1 MIMVMLTLSQ
11 LMEIIEIIGSFL
23 GYVLASLRLY
33 EYFTEKA
40 VLDYELYAKG
50 VSANDVLIYARIV
63 NKSIGRNVSVSD
75 ARADVKIYVKGQQG
89 CKNSQLMIKGL
100 PWLWPDMREEGES
113 ECAGSATIG
122 ADNAVLIARVRK
134 SNYAFK
140 VHPYFD
146 CRQRSM
152 PLQTYV
158 ISPYKIPYHVLY
170 NFFNDNSFKDLDGK
184 NTLCVVFEILVY
196 GKNARRQLRF
206 SIYLTKDL
214 LDQLFSKLS
223 NAEGEVVAH
232 DLSTRRPECTC

>member
-1 MIMVMLTLSQ
+1 
-11 LMEIIEIIGSFL
+11 MEIIEIIGSFL
-23 GYVLASLRLY
+23 GYALASLRLY

-40 VLDYELYAKG
+40 VLDYELHAES
-50 VSANDVLIYARIV
+50 VSENDVLIYARIV

-75 ARADVKIYVKGQQG
+75 ARADVKIYVRGQQG
-89 CKNSQLMIKGL
+89 CRNSRLMIKGL
-100 PWLWPDMREEGES
+100 PWLWPDMREECEK
-113 ECAGSATIG
+113 ECAGFATIG

-134 SNYAFK
+134 SNDAFK

-152 PLQTYV
+152 LPQTRI
-158 ISPYKIPYHVLY
+158 ISPHKIPYHVLY
-170 NFFNDNSFKDLDGK
+170 NFFDNNSFIDLDGK

-206 SIYLTKDL
+206 SIYLTKDS

-232 DLSTRRPECTC
+232 DLLTRRPECTC

>member
-134 SNYAFK
+134 SNDAFK

-152 PLQTYV
+152 LPQTWS
-158 ISPYKIPYHVLY
+158 ISPHKIPYHVLY
-170 NFFNDNSFKDLDGK
+170 N
-184 NTLCVVFEILVY
+184 
-196 GKNARRQLRF
+196 
-206 SIYLTKDL
+206 
-214 LDQLFSKLS
+214 
-223 NAEGEVVAH
+223 
-232 DLSTRRPECTC
+232 